1 MSSLKL
7 ENGLNVVIIKI
18 KSENKIGA
26 EQMLLLQKLEYIYF
40 LYIFHGSC
48 DTIFSIFCSLYNNI
62 DANYMRKIWVEM
74 NWIE

>member
-1 MSSLKL
+1 
-7 ENGLNVVIIKI
+7 
-18 KSENKIGA
+18 
-26 EQMLLLQKLEYIYF
+26 MLLLQKLEYIFF

-48 DTIFSIFCSLYNNI
+48 DTICSIFCSLYNNI

>member
-1 MSSLKL
+1 
-7 ENGLNVVIIKI
+7 
-18 KSENKIGA
+18 
-26 EQMLLLQKLEYIYF
+26 MLLLQKLEYISF

-48 DTIFSIFCSLYNNI
+48 DTICSIFCSLYNNI